1 MPLQP
6 GRFLMRQPNV
16 EAPMTSAQGQLRPAA
31 DIHSLDRHVPWVRY
45 KLQKELQ
52 LLDRRAVPAS
62 GQVLLDVGAGWGDY
76 LPHFVER
83 GFSIIALDIDPANL
97 FRMAGVKPAGYPL
110 HLAKA
115 DAHKLPL
122 RDGTVDVAFM
132 GEVLEHVVSPEEA
145 LKETYRVLR
154 PGGRIFVDVPWWHE
168 LGHPWAAVALRCLQK
183 YRDTG
188 TPPLLFRLLF
198 RTHDGKTC
206 LRGYAKPVFRALQH
220 HPSLRGISPERFV
233 DGYLQGDPTA
243 DYHRHFF
250 FPGEWCR
257 LMQGAGFRIEVVTG
271 AWLAPSP
278 LNRWEPS
285 NRLFAALERRLGDR
299 SLSRLAQ
306 ILIIEARKP
315 L

>member
-1 MPLQP
+1 M
-6 GRFLMRQPNV
+6 
-16 EAPMTSAQGQLRPAA
+16 
-31 DIHSLDRHVPWVRY
+31 DRHVPWVRY
-45 KLQKELQ
+45 KLTKELQ
-52 LLDRRAVPAS
+52 LLDRHAAS
-62 GQVLLDVGAGWGDY
+62 APGQVLLDVGAGWGDY
-76 LPHFVER
+76 LPHFVDR
-83 GFSIIALDIDPANL
+83 GFTTIALDIDRANL
-97 FRMAGVKPAGYPL
+97 FRVLSVKPAGYPL
-110 HLAKA
+110 HLASA
-115 DAHKLPL
+115 DAHNLPL
-122 RDGTVDVAFM
+122 RDDTIDVAFM
-132 GEVLEHVVSPEEA
+132 GEVLEHVVSPQEA

-168 LGHPWAAVALRCLQK
+168 LGHPWAAVALRCLQT
-183 YRDTG
+183 YRATG

-198 RTHDGKTC
+198 RTHDGKTS

-233 DGYLQGDPTA
+233 ESYLQGDPTA

-271 AWLAPSP
+271 AWLAPSL

-285 NRLFAALERRLGDR
+285 NRLFAALERRLGDG
-299 SLSRLAQ
+299 SLSRFAQ
-306 ILIIEARKP
+306 ILIIEGRKP